1 VNDEMPPK
9 ELNVPLSSLVDLGTE
24 HWRLSTWL
32 DQAAGRGGAALARH
46 ALRRMDDL
54 IKAWGLE
61 VRGLDGQLYDA
72 GMAARVIDTIED
84 ARIPEGTQV
93 IAETV
98 APMVLWR
105 GQVLRVAEVVTRQ
118 RGKQQE

>member
-1 VNDEMPPK
+1 MSRFRRWSIWGRNTGGYPRG
-9 ELNVPLSSLVDLGTE
+9 LI
-24 HWRLSTWL
+24 WRRG
-32 DQAAGRGGAALARH
+32 ARGRLARH

-61 VRGLDGQLYDA
+61 VRGLDGQPYDA

-84 ARIPEGTQV
+84 GRMPEGAEV

-98 APMVLWR
+98 SPMVLWR

-118 RGKQQE
+118 RGKRQE